1 MPLDLVTTTT
11 DELHLRGG
19 DLGLEP
25 IEQPAGLHDRLAGRG
40 DVTVVDRFSECRRP
54 SEHAQQPSKQTFD
67 TQPEDPEK
75 ICTSAS
81 QPSRITTRGGAGTAD
96 VRSATITTS

>member
-1 MPLDLVTTTT
+1 MPVDLVTTTT
-11 DELHLRGG
+11 DELHLRRS
-19 DLGLEP
+19 DQRVEP
-25 IEQPAGLHDRLAGRG
+25 IAQPTGLHDRLRSRG
-40 DVTVVDRFSECRRP
+40 DVALVDRFSECRP
-54 SEHAQQPSKQTFD
+54 SEHAQHRIAHTFEI
-67 TQPEDPEK
+67 QPENPEK